1 MQSLAFSMLE
11 NTPQH
16 PQLLPL
22 NDPRAFL
29 STRAS
34 DNTKGHVQS
43 SKLLCLELVPG
54 CFTAPSV
61 QERFTIVFFSLE

>member
-1 MQSLAFSMLE
+1 MQSLALSMLE
-11 NTPQH
+11 YTPQH

-22 NDPRAFL
+22 NDPRASP

-54 CFTAPSV
+54 CFTDLNV
-61 QERFTIVFFSLE
+61 QERFAIVFFSLE